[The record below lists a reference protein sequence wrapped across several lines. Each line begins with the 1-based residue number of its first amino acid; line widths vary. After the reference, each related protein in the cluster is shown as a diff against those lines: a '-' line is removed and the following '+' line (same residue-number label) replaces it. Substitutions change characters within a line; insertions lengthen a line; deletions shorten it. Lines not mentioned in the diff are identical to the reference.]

1 MPKLVVYLWILV
13 KFIIFQKINCL
24 DKHEKYDK
32 KNNQKRILQEPEYK
46 NIKIYIDTYYLY
58 QKSYDSDEKFEKYQY
73 YYNAL
78 IRAKETLEKLIQ
90 VPISSSRI
98 DLSEYK
104 KIINSTFFF
113 RGNVNFYN
121 NTLDT
126 LDNNFDSDLIIF
138 VTNSD
143 NPGSFRPSQFLPYC
157 GEYPQIH
164 KYNENN
170 RPIIGSIIIDDSF
183 AGKIEENQ
191 ANFIYKTEFYSY
203 HFLHQLTHI
212 LGFNKDTINKF
223 GDKIKFSKYNFSRVN
238 PSDPVEREIIQF
250 HNSDCKLMK
259 FARDYFNCP
268 NISFLELED
277 NTINSSLCYNYSHW
291 EARIFL
297 GEYMTANNYSQEQVI
312 SEFTLY
318 LLEETGL
325 YQVNNYTGGLM
336 RFGKKKGC
344 DFFTKDCNVK
354 KTSEEILNP
363 NQTTVRNSLFINEFC
378 SGGSKSTCSPGRL
391 SRGLCDNILA
401 ASLLRLSQ
409 YKREDEEEYWK
420 LYGNEYADYC
430 PISISETEINKNPK
444 YSYIGNC
451 NIGKKNNFGKD
462 IFNYYFH
469 HYEYDYSS
477 FSSNYGEI
485 FSDTSFCAFSSV
497 IHKDYD
503 AKFKGFIRPT
513 CYQMNCSNLSL
524 TIRINEQY
532 IVCPRG
538 GGYVNIGG
546 NYEGHILCPDY
557 NLICSQTVL
566 CNNIFDCVKKESRM
580 REDLE
585 YNYTLVNV
593 SSQIIEI
600 SPDLN
605 FTPGYELSEN
615 GNCPINCSQ
624 CYENKKCFSCRDNIY
639 VGDKEND
646 NNPINCSYQAPK
658 EYFYK
663 KNDTHYFRCQENCKI
678 CNNSNQCF
686 QCDPDHRL
694 NSNSQ
699 CVPRIEGCSKYNNS
713 SIFVDDKTN
722 NYGYGYKE
730 CETCDSSNGYYC
742 IGENKEACNK
752 TNIENYF
759 QNDKG
764 CYSKCDIKF
773 ANCSKCNKDNCTYC
787 KPGFFINDYKICLL
801 GIKNCETYDL
811 TSETIKCIKCVDNY
825 RCLNNDQSKCIE
837 VDNLDSYYYVDNNRD
852 SNDCMRKCSEEY
864 SEQCIKCTNKKCE
877 NCTENYF
884 LSGDRDCY
892 EKLEHCIKHSF
903 DGNKISCLECETD
916 FHCINNNKSICSF
929 ISNDDLIFYYQID
942 NETNPCYEKCSEAIP
957 YCIQCRNKDICTLCH
972 PLSNLTEGKCIPI
985 IPPPGQ
991 CLVKMHEANDS
1002 INDINLNS
1010 YPINYVNNYP
1020 NFHAIDHYV
1029 NKDYTITAFIHSEC
1043 TEDLLS
1049 QGYFKINCTELQYS
1063 KADKF
1068 GSNVNLTYAV
1078 FITHNY
1084 KSHLRFYSDLLEYLN
1099 SDEEDSAQNK
1109 EYIITNFFI
1118 SSIQKELGPL
1128 VANLVKTEKINI
1140 FDKDSDIF
1148 NDYCTNITFFG
1159 IDMPLKERYILYTH
1173 KFSDRMACL
1182 GDNCELLDINY
1193 DDSTTTCKCKIGNKF
1208 EDILEADEYE
1218 PYNEI
1223 IKGENNFI
1231 DSIGIIKCTKNGF
1244 VNLEA
1249 NVGFSLTIIGIGAQ
1263 IALYIVYVLCGKP
1276 ITKFPKIISNP
1287 PKKTTLILLSDWIQT
1302 KKK

>member
-1 MPKLVVYLWILV
+1 M
-13 KFIIFQKINCL
+13 
-24 DKHEKYDK
+24 
-32 KNNQKRILQEPEYK
+32 
-46 NIKIYIDTYYLY
+46 
-58 QKSYDSDEKFEKYQY
+58 
-73 YYNAL
+73 
-78 IRAKETLEKLIQ
+78 KE
-90 VPISSSRI
+90 
-98 DLSEYK
+98 
-104 KIINSTFFF
+104 
-113 RGNVNFYN
+113 
-121 NTLDT
+121 
-126 LDNNFDSDLIIF
+126 DLI
-138 VTNSD
+138 
-143 NPGSFRPSQFLPYC
+143 
-157 GEYPQIH
+157 
-164 KYNENN
+164 
-170 RPIIGSIIIDDSF
+170 
-183 AGKIEENQ
+183 
-191 ANFIYKTEFYSY
+191 
-203 HFLHQLTHI
+203 
-212 LGFNKDTINKF
+212 
-223 GDKIKFSKYNFSRVN
+223 
-238 PSDPVEREIIQF
+238 
-250 HNSDCKLMK
+250 
-259 FARDYFNCP
+259 
-268 NISFLELED
+268 
-277 NTINSSLCYNYSHW
+277 
-291 EARIFL
+291 
-297 GEYMTANNYSQEQVI
+297 
-312 SEFTLY
+312 
-318 LLEETGL
+318 
-325 YQVNNYTGGLM
+325 
-336 RFGKKKGC
+336 
-344 DFFTKDCNVK
+344 
-354 KTSEEILNP
+354 
-363 NQTTVRNSLFINEFC
+363 
-378 SGGSKSTCSPGRL
+378 
-391 SRGLCDNILA
+391 
-401 ASLLRLSQ
+401 
-409 YKREDEEEYWK
+409 
-420 LYGNEYADYC
+420 
-430 PISISETEINKNPK
+430 
-444 YSYIGNC
+444 
-451 NIGKKNNFGKD
+451 
-462 IFNYYFH
+462 
-469 HYEYDYSS
+469 
-477 FSSNYGEI
+477 
-485 FSDTSFCAFSSV
+485 
-497 IHKDYD
+497 
-503 AKFKGFIRPT
+503 
-513 CYQMNCSNLSL
+513 
-524 TIRINEQY
+524 
-532 IVCPRG
+532 
-538 GGYVNIGG
+538 
-546 NYEGHILCPDY
+546 
-557 NLICSQTVL
+557 
-566 CNNIFDCVKKESRM
+566 
-580 REDLE
+580 

-663 KNDTHYFRCQENCKI
+663 KNVTHYFRCQENCKI

-686 QCDPDHRL
+686 QCDPDHL
-694 NSNSQ
+694 LDSNKH
-699 CVPRIEGCSKYNNS
+699 CVPRIEGCSKYNES

-722 NYGYGYKE
+722 NNGYGYKE

-801 GIKNCETYDL
+801 GIKNCKTHDL
-811 TSETIKCIKCVDNY
+811 ASETIKCKKCEGNY

-837 VDNLDSYYYVDNNRD
+837 VDNLDSYYYVDDNRD

-957 YCIQCRNKDICTLCH
+957 YCIQCQNEDICTLCH

-1109 EYIITNFFI
+1109 DYIITNYFI

-1302 KKK
+1302 KKKINQSENEVYIQPRDDDDEQQLTEEERSYIIDDNINFSDVSIDTNVGGMNLRSDKKYNEKPNRKILILLNNKGDKKSKSKKEYDEINSESEISIDKEEDLSKKSFCRIYWSIVTLKQHIINFFSVVYCFKITKSYIPLTIQIIRSLFIFFLSFFSKYIILKSIIL